1 MEGDDG
7 LRTTECLRG
16 RLLAE
21 RAASRAAKEDAEQL
35 GNKVSLS
42 SLSLSL
48 SLSHTHTRTHTHI
61 YKVYKVCDFTY
72 LSLLQ
77 LIELEN
83 QLRLETK
90 SRNRAEKRL
99 KFLIKKLESLNIS
112 YVSEDSEHSSM
123 VEKSDMSSVSSS
135 PSSSSSSPK
144 TKITNTLKCDTEEE
158 SVAKMKCPAI
168 SQDLEDNVSQST
180 STVVSN
186 QGHCSAIEGSLS
198 SSTERADCE
207 EHSELGSIRNYNDL
221 KTDDHSSSSLSKLE
235 KENNSEENSEQAQDG
250 DEVDN
255 SLALVP
261 AEFPKA
267 SSPPTDPH
275 IVDERVK
282 DVLEALRHAR
292 EKLQW
297 TMERRHLIRVGSK

>member
-1 MEGDDG
+1 MIAGGANVDGKWSGKKMEGEDG

-35 GNKVSLS
+35 GNK
-42 SLSLSL
+42 
-48 SLSHTHTRTHTHI
+48 
-61 YKVYKVCDFTY
+61 
-72 LSLLQ
+72 

-90 SRNRAEKRL
+90 SRNREEKRL
-99 KFLIKKLESLNIS
+99 KFLIKKLESLNVS

-135 PSSSSSSPK
+135 SSPK
-144 TKITNTLKCDTEEE
+144 TQITNTVKCDTEEE

-221 KTDDHSSSSLSKLE
+221 KTDDHRYLSQSPWFFQIKFAVFE
-235 KENNSEENSEQAQDG
+235 TCDKIVN
-250 DEVDN
+250 
-255 SLALVP
+255 LV
-261 AEFPKA
+261 
-267 SSPPTDPH
+267 
-275 IVDERVK
+275 
-282 DVLEALRHAR
+282 L
-292 EKLQW
+292 
-297 TMERRHLIRVGSK
+297 

>member
-1 MEGDDG
+1 MIAGGANVDGKWSGKKMEGDDG
-7 LRTTECLRG
+7 LRTMECLRG

-35 GNKVSLS
+35 GNK
-42 SLSLSL
+42 
-48 SLSHTHTRTHTHI
+48 
-61 YKVYKVCDFTY
+61 
-72 LSLLQ
+72 

-99 KFLIKKLESLNIS
+99 KFLIKKLESRNIS

-135 PSSSSSSPK
+135 SSSPK
-144 TKITNTLKCDTEEE
+144 TQITNTVKCDTEEE
-158 SVAKMKCPAI
+158 SVEKMKCPAI
-168 SQDLEDNVSQST
+168 SQDLEDNVSQRT
-180 STVVSN
+180 STVESN
-186 QGHCSAIEGSLS
+186 QGRCSAIEESLS
-198 SSTERADCE
+198 SSTEKADCE

-221 KTDDHSSSSLSKLE
+221 TTDDHSSSSLSKLE
-235 KENNSEENSEQAQDG
+235 KENNSEENTEQAQDG

-297 TMERRHLIRVGSK
+297 KMERRHLIRVGSK